1 MNKERFLIFSGIFI
15 LILDIFLVKIES
27 KIYTAHAL
35 DAYIFSGA
43 DALIVSPFY
52 SYLIAFLYF
61 FSFIFLHPKLIK
73 FRGLFLATN
82 LLLVL
87 SAFTHGFSV
96 SSPLFS
102 VTGGLYFIIV
112 GMLAGMGKKNE

>member
-1 MNKERFLIFSGIFI
+1 MNKERFLILAGISI
-15 LILDIFLVKIES
+15 LILDIFLIKIES
-27 KIYTAHAL
+27 EIYTDYAMG
-35 DAYIFSGA
+35 AYIFSGA

-52 SYLIAFLYF
+52 SYFISFLYF
-61 FSFIFLHPKLIK
+61 FSFIFLHPILIK

-82 LLLVL
+82 LFLVL

-112 GMLAGMGKKNE
+112 GMLAGMGKR